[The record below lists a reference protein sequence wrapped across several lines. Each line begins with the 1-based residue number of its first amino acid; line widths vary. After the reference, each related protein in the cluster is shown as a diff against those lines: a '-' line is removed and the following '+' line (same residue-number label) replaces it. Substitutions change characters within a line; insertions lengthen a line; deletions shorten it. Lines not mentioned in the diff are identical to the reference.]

1 MFERYT
7 ERARRVLFFAR
18 YEASQLGSIS
28 IETEHLLLGLIR
40 EGKGLTSRIFARS
53 HLSLESIRK
62 EIEGRTVFREKVS
75 TSVEIPF
82 SAETKRVLQFAAE
95 EADRL
100 LHNYIGTEHLLLGI
114 LREERSV
121 AATILMEKGMRL
133 NTVREDIVALLNEKT
148 TLTRVKETP
157 LLAEFSRDLTEAA
170 MKNQLDPLV
179 GRHIEIE
186 RVQQVL
192 CRRTKNNAVLIGE
205 PGVGKTAIVEGLAQ
219 KIVYGDVPHFLA
231 DKRLLALD
239 ISLIVAGTK
248 YRGQFEER
256 LKAIMKELTE
266 NPNIIVF
273 IDELHTLVGA
283 GSAEGSLDAANIL
296 KPALSRGEI
305 RCIGAT
311 TPSEY
316 RKYIEKDRSLER
328 RFQAIKVDPP
338 NERETIEVLM
348 GVKDRYETF
357 HHVEYTT
364 EAIEA
369 AVYQSSRY
377 ITDRFLPDKAI
388 DLVDEAGARAKLR
401 EAGYSEEFGEIN
413 RSIRVAVEQMETAV
427 SEKNFEKAQFYRE
440 QEVQARENL
449 QFVREKFDVKS
460 STRRVV
466 VGKGEIDEVVSKWTG
481 VPLTSINQDEG
492 DKLLHMEDAL
502 HNRVISQDAAISA
515 LSRAIRRSRAGLK
528 SPNRPVGSFIFLGPT
543 GVGKTELARAI
554 ANFLFG
560 SDHALIR
567 FDMSEYM
574 EKHSVSKLIGSPP
587 GYVGHEE
594 GGQLTEKVKRNPYS
608 VVLLD
613 EVEKA
618 HPDLFNIL
626 LQVFEDGHL
635 TDGLGN
641 RVNFKNTIII
651 MTSNI
656 GARFIQKKASLGF
669 QSADSGVI
677 SPQRQRH
684 GARRG
689 EEDVQPGVHQP
700 HRRDHRLRGALGR
713 RPPDHHQAAREAGE
727 RQPGRPPAP
736 PRARAGS
743 HRLDHRADVQGS
755 LVRRPSAAPR
765 DPALY
770 RGSAVRG
777 AHPRAPQGGRHPGVP
792 RCGEPGVPSGRRDRE
807 RPPAGLT
814 RLRMGGP
821 CHGYGAASARPLG
834 SLARLRSSKL
844 MAWPL
849 PGPSVR
855 AAAGRSQPPIMRVFA
870 LLLVALAAAGEVRAQ
885 TPPAGTPVRPGP
897 VRRRRAIFP
906 RRSAARPSRRPAGC
920 PRPAPARS
928 STRSCSASRSRAEA
942 P

>member
-18 YEASQLGSIS
+18 YEASQLGSVS

-53 HLSLESIRK
+53 HLSLENIRK

-82 SAETKRVLQFAAE
+82 SAETKRVLGCAAE

-121 AATILMEKGMRL
+121 AASILMEKGMRL
-133 NTVREDIVALLNEKT
+133 HTVREDIVQLLNEKT

-179 GRHIEIE
+179 GRDYELE

-219 KIVYGDVPHFLA
+219 KVVYGDVPHFLA
-231 DKRLLALD
+231 DKRILALD

-311 TPSEY
+311 TPAEY

-338 NERETIEVLM
+338 AEKETIEILK
-348 GVKDRYETF
+348 GVKDRYEQF
-357 HHVEYTT
+357 HRVEYTP

-388 DLVDEAGARAKLR
+388 DLVDEAGARAKLK
-401 EAGYSEEFGEIN
+401 EAGYSDEFAEIN
-413 RSIRVAVEQMETAV
+413 KSIRVAVEQMESAA
-427 SEKNFEKAQFYRE
+427 SQKDFEKAQFYRD
-440 QEVQARENL
+440 QEASARENL
-449 QFVREKFDVKS
+449 QLTRERFDGKV
-460 STRRVV
+460 RRVIV
-466 VGKGEIDEVVSKWTG
+466 NKADIDEVVSKWTG
-481 VPLTSINQDEG
+481 VPISSINQDEG
-492 DKLLHMEDAL
+492 DKLLRMESDL
-502 HNRVISQDAAISA
+502 HKRVVSQDKAISA
-515 LSRAIRRSRAGLK
+515 ISRAIRRSRAGLK
-528 SPNRPVGSFIFLGPT
+528 NPNRPVGSFIFLGPT
-543 GVGKTELARAI
+543 GVGKTELARAL

-560 SDHALIR
+560 SDNALIR

-613 EVEKA
+613 EIEKA
-618 HPDLFNIL
+618 HPDIFNIL

-669 QSADSGVI
+669 QASDTGTIDKNVSDMVLGEVKRTFNPEFINRIDEIIVFEALSDDDLRRIMSLLLDQLNANLVDRRMKI
-677 SPQRQRH
+677 SINR
-684 GARRG
+684 
-689 EEDVQPGVHQP
+689 DVV
-700 HRRDHRLRGALGR
+700 DWII
-713 RPPDHHQAAREAGE
+713 
-727 RQPGRPPAP
+727 
-736 PRARAGS
+736 
-743 HRLDHRADVQGS
+743 DVT
-755 LVRRPSAAPR
+755 
-765 DPALY
+765 
-770 RGSAVRG
+770 
-777 AHPRAPQGGRHPGVP
+777 
-792 RCGEPGVPSGRRDRE
+792 CKDRS
-807 RPPAGLT
+807 
-814 RLRMGGP
+814 
-821 CHGYGAASARPLG
+821 YGARPL
-834 SLARLRSSKL
+834 
-844 MAWPL
+844 
-849 PGPSVR
+849 
-855 AAAGRSQPPIMRVFA
+855 
-870 LLLVALAAAGEVRAQ
+870 
-885 TPPAGTPVRPGP
+885 
-897 VRRRRAIFP
+897 RRAIQRYVEDP
-906 RRSAARPSRRPAGC
+906 LSEELIRGNLGDGEIEVYMDAGQISYRPAGAGELVAG
-920 PRPAPARS
+920 RRLN
-928 STRSCSASRSRAEA
+928 
-942 P
+942 